1 MHVNCYGSSLEE
13 QIQGLDLNRNKQ
25 IARELT
31 ELVKKEKEEK
41 EMKERNE
48 RMKRNKE
55 KWESKDSLPVGPQL
69 VKAAHK
75 SSESPRH
82 AGDKKDSRG
91 FSKGSLDS
99 SEQDTLKSSDET
111 TTHYK

>member
-1 MHVNCYGSSLEE
+1 MLNIMILRIEE

-31 ELVKKEKEEK
+31 ELARKEKEEK

-75 SSESPRH
+75 TPESPRH
-82 AGDKKDSRG
+82 ATDRKDSRG